1 MFMYLTQKNQIRDL
15 SKTEFL
21 ALKELCRLSKNLY
34 NMGLYT
40 VRQYYFQ
47 EHKHLRYESAY
58 HLCKDNEN
66 YQILNTDI
74 AQQTLKVVDRT
85 FRSFYGLIKAVRSGT
100 FQQKVRLPHYLPKE
114 GYFVLI
120 IPRIKVRDGSFKVPM
135 SNAFKKE
142 FGEVVIDFPE
152 RLDPAKIKEVRI
164 HPKYD
169 ARFFE
174 VEYISEG
181 EIEAIETVKDS
192 AMAIDFGLNN
202 LATCVDTN
210 GASFIVDGRKLKSI
224 NQWFNK
230 ENARLQSI
238 KDLQRRAPV
247 GFPDAKS
254 APRQGIKQLTERQSR
269 LYINRSSQV
278 RDYLNKAARLIVD
291 HCINT
296 KIERLIVGF
305 NIGMKDGINIGSRN
319 NQNFVQIPFYS
330 LRNKL
335 KSLCERY
342 GLIYQEQEESYT
354 SKASALD
361 GDDLPIYNADKPT
374 IYQFSGKRVKR
385 GLYRSKEGHLIN
397 SDTNGAANIGRKAA
411 RALEV
416 SSSKKRDKTSKQ
428 NGFTGLS
435 RGCLAQPLRIKV
447 Y

>member
-1 MFMYLTQKNQIRDL
+1 MYLTQKNQIRDL
-15 SKTEFL
+15 GKSEFV
-21 ALKELCRLSKNLY
+21 ALRELCRLSKNLY
-34 NMGLYT
+34 NVGLYT
-40 VRQYYFQ
+40 VRQYFFQ

-58 HLCKDNEN
+58 HLCKGNEN

-85 FRSFYGLIKAVRSGT
+85 FRGFYGLIKAVRSGAY
-100 FQQKVRLPHYLPKE
+100 QQKVMLPHYLPKE

-120 IPRIKVRDGSFKVPM
+120 IPRIKVKNGKFKVPM
-135 SNAFKKE
+135 SNAFKQE
-142 FGEVVIDFPE
+142 FGEVVLGFPK

-181 EIEAIETVKDS
+181 EIELVETIKDS
-192 AMAIDFGLNN
+192 ALAIDFGLNN

-238 KDLQRRAPV
+238 KDLQGVKR
-247 GFPDAKS
+247 
-254 APRQGIKQLTERQSR
+254 LTERQSR
-269 LYINRSSQV
+269 LYINRSSQI
-278 RDYLNKAARLIVD
+278 RDYLNKAARLIID
-291 HCINT
+291 HCIKT

-305 NIGMKDGINIGSRN
+305 NLGMKDGINIGSRN

-361 GDDLPIYNADKPT
+361 GDVLPIYNADKPAN
-374 IYQFSGKRVKR
+374 YQFSGKRVKR

-397 SDTNGAANIGRKAA
+397 SDTNGAANIGRK
-411 RALEV
+411 
-416 SSSKKRDKTSKQ
+416 SKQ
-428 NGFTGLS
+428 NGFAELC